1 MEMSGQMVERSNDL
15 AGGAAVSGR
24 RAGAGPEL
32 SVVSAPFALALPPE
46 PAPEEWQA
54 ATGQLLEWLGVSAT
68 LLPCAMP
75 RRLARL
81 GSWQA
86 SAGSAPVFA
95 PWHAWS
101 PTALQYGG
109 LPALPKAQWAA
120 SYLLDHGA
128 GGGMRQRGVDVMLM
142 SPLPSACTVD
152 EAGAPPQPRLAV
164 LKAMI
169 SAARAEG
176 RERVAIIVPARQRNG
191 MARQLM
197 MAGQAMRGEGL
208 TLELLSVEEALRPL
222 AAGANGWDAIIAMP
236 DVRGI
241 VFTLLSAASGVRGPW
256 PMVWYAG
263 AGGQGPGWVT
273 CEGAG
278 EGLSRPALDAPA
290 LVQALA
296 IALRHGGCLHA
307 ARRLHQGWA
316 RLRDS
321 GVTTPGRGSDAPY
334 VTAVSDA
341 EFIDRLTAGLIPGK
355 REIPAWRALPFAE
368 NATPGSQMRPLRV
381 VISNP
386 PVSDHQESPI
396 ARKGS

>member
-15 AGGAAVSGR
+15 ADSAAVSGR
-24 RAGAGPEL
+24 RAGAGPQL

-46 PAPEEWQA
+46 PAPQEWQA
-54 ATGQLLEWLGVSAT
+54 ATGQLLDWLGVSA
-68 LLPCAMP
+68 AFMP
-75 RRLARL
+75 SEMTRRLARL
-81 GSWQA
+81 GGWQA
-86 SAGSAPVFA
+86 SAARAPVFA

-109 LPALPKAQWAA
+109 LPAMPKAQWVA

-128 GGGMRQRGVDVMLM
+128 EGGVRQRGVDVMLM

-152 EAGAPPQPRLAV
+152 EAGTPPQPRLAE

-169 SAARAEG
+169 AAARAEG
-176 RERVAIIVPARQRNG
+176 RERVAIIVPARQRNAI
-191 MARQLM
+191 ARQLM
-197 MAGQAMRGEGL
+197 MARQAMRGEGL

-222 AAGANGWDAIIAMP
+222 AAGATCWDAIIAMP

-241 VFTLLSAASGVRGPW
+241 VFTLLSGASGVRGPW
-256 PMVWYAG
+256 PMVWHAG
-263 AGGQGPGWVT
+263 AGGQGLGWVT
-273 CEGAG
+273 CEAAG

-290 LVQALA
+290 LLQALA

-307 ARRLHQGWA
+307 ARRLHEGWA

-334 VTAVSDA
+334 VTTVSDG

-355 REIPAWRALPFAE
+355 REIPAWRALPLEETAK
-368 NATPGSQMRPLRV
+368 PGSQMRPLRV

-386 PVSDHQESPI
+386 TVSS
-396 ARKGS
+396 R

>member
-15 AGGAAVSGR
+15 AGAAAVSGR

-54 ATGQLLEWLGVSAT
+54 ATGQLLEWLGISAT
-68 LLPCAMP
+68 LVPFATP
-75 RRLARL
+75 RRLAI
-81 GSWQA
+81 GGWQA
-86 SAGSAPVFA
+86 SAQSAPVFA

-101 PTALQYGG
+101 PGALQYGG
-109 LPALPKAQWAA
+109 LPALLKAQWVA

-142 SPLPSACTVD
+142 SPLPSACTIE
-152 EAGAPPQPRLAV
+152 EAGTPPQPGLAV
-164 LKAMI
+164 LRAMI
-169 SAARAEG
+169 AAARTEG
-176 RERVAIIVPARQRNG
+176 RERVAIIVPARQRNAT
-191 MARQLM
+191 ARQLM
-197 MAGQAMRGEGL
+197 MAGKAMRGEGL
-208 TLELLSVEEALRPL
+208 MLDLLSIEEALRPL
-222 AAGANGWDAIIAMP
+222 AAGATGWDAIIAMP

-241 VFTLLSAASGVRGPW
+241 VFTLLSEATGVRGPW
-256 PMVWYAG
+256 PMVWHGG
-263 AGGQGPGWVT
+263 ARGQAPRWVT
-273 CEGAG
+273 CEAAG

-296 IALRHGGCLHA
+296 LALRHGGCLHA

-334 VTAVSDA
+334 VTTVSDA
-341 EFIDRLTAGLIPGK
+341 GFVDRLTAGLIPGQ

-368 NATPGSQMRPLRV
+368 TAKPGSQMRSLRV

-386 PVSDHQESPI
+386 TVSS
-396 ARKGS
+396 R